1 MSVVC
6 GGLSILSEF
15 CQFGVFVDDSTTC
28 GGATVCWSGRLS
40 LLLFRQGAIFLSYR
54 SLRIRILLLRPP
66 GVAWWAKV
74 LVPWGRYCQS
84 GFDCLGK
91 VREAATWFQFSL
103 LLLVVLRLYAVEMTP
118 LRSVVGLP
126 PFRVLFARVRG
137 RHPLLAMVV
146 SGFGKV
152 VLCLIVL
159 RTLV

>member
-1 MSVVC
+1 MDPGMIHQNC
-6 GGLSILSEF
+6 PL
-15 CQFGVFVDDSTTC
+15 
-28 GGATVCWSGRLS
+28 
-40 LLLFRQGAIFLSYR
+40 
-54 SLRIRILLLRPP
+54 
-66 GVAWWAKV
+66 GVAWSG
-74 LVPWGRYCQS
+74 GRYCQS

-103 LLLVVLRLYAVEMTP
+103 LLLVVLRLYAVEMTL

-137 RHPLLAMVV
+137 RHPLLAVVV

-159 RTLV
+159 WTLVGFAAARAGRFQVLSIAVQAKNPPRQSCMQILNRPVGCSTWQLPFYRLSTQLE